1 MSFSPSSKRLAFD
14 LSHSPLFILTSDS
27 FPLTL
32 LLSLHTAL
40 LVMYL
45 PMAALGYLEFGSDV
59 QVNVLLMVHGPSV
72 TAVEVLMFVNNL
84 FTYVLIINP
93 FSQSLEEAASLPT
106 REFLPHLVFV
116 IVLSPVTGRPSPP
129 FLCWSS
135 VCPRVCICTIGLC
148 LSVSLSLS
156 ASVSVYL
163 FLYIYFCMSVS
174 FCPFFFFFN
183 TCGL

>member
-1 MSFSPSSKRLAFD
+1 MSFSPSSKRLSFG
-14 LSHSPLFILTSDS
+14 LSHSPLFIFTSDS

-32 LLSLHTAL
+32 LLSPHTAL

-45 PMAALGYLEFGSDV
+45 PMAALGYLEFGSGV

-129 FLCWSS
+129 FLCWSVCLSACLYLHYWSVS
-135 VCPRVCICTIGLC
+135 VCFSVSMFVCICIC
-148 LSVSLSLS
+148 LSVFIYLLMYVCVFLS
-156 ASVSVYL
+156 
-163 FLYIYFCMSVS
+163 F
-174 FCPFFFFFN
+174 
-183 TCGL
+183 